1 MQLKP
6 FKVLN
11 KYNSE
16 YHAVSP
22 LEVSRYPPTQGK
34 DRNSER
40 KTLKFNGGQYLSCPM
55 DWSSNDGYAD
65 NLQVFI
71 VFKYN
76 KNPRVIHYKYGI
88 VGNDNGGN
96 KRFVAINDDKLE
108 VGGATINPL
117 IIKKYAI
124 TILR

>member
-71 VFKYN
+71 VFKYD
-76 KNPRVIHYKYGI
+76 KNPRVIHYKHGI
-88 VGNDNGGN
+88 IENYNGGY
-96 KRFVAINDDKLE
+96 KGSVAINNDKLE
-108 VGGATINPL
+108 LGR
-117 IIKKYAI
+117 AI
-124 TILR
+124 GDI